1 MIFVKL
7 LMGATFI
14 TGIIYFLDILI
25 LKRKRLKK
33 QKPPLI
39 IEYGKSF
46 FPILLVVF
54 IIRSFIVEPFK
65 IPSGSMMPTLISGDF
80 IVVNKFSYGIRFP
93 VWNKVLINLG
103 KPNRGDVFVFHYP
116 EDPSID
122 YIKRVIGLPGDEI
135 RYENKELFIN
145 GEIINKTFLGK
156 YSYTFN
162 ENEMLEA
169 SEFIETLDNSNYSI
183 LVHDIPS
190 ENYKFNVPE
199 GHYFAMGDNRDNSS
213 DSRVWGFVSDE
224 LLVGKAFFIW
234 LNFSEF
240 NRIGTWIK

>member
-145 GEIINKTFLGK
+145 GEIINKIFLGK

>member
-7 LMGATFI
+7 LMAATFI
-14 TGIIYFLDILI
+14 TGIIYFLDL
-25 LKRKRLKK
+25 LVFKK
-33 QKPPLI
+33 IRSKSQKPSLF

-46 FPILLVVF
+46 FPILLAVF

-65 IPSGSMMPTLISGDF
+65 IPSGSMMPTLIAGDF
-80 IVVNKFSYGIRFP
+80 IVVNKFAYGVRFP
-93 VWNKVLINLG
+93 IWNKILINLG
-103 KPNRGDVFVFHYP
+103 TPNRGDIFVFHYP
-116 EDPSID
+116 KNPSID

-135 RYENKELFIN
+135 RYENKQLFIN
-145 GEIINKTFLGK
+145 GEAINKTFQSK
-156 YSYTFN
+156 YSYAFN
-162 ENEMLEA
+162 DDESLDA
-169 SEFIETLDNSNYSI
+169 SEFIEELNNSKYSI
-183 LVHDIPS
+183 LIHDIPS

-199 GHYFAMGDNRDNSS
+199 GYYFAMGDNRDNSS
-213 DSRVWGFVSDE
+213 DSRVWGFVPDE

>member
-7 LMGATFI
+7 LMAATFI
-14 TGIIYFLDILI
+14 TGIIYFLDL
-25 LKRKRLKK
+25 LVLKK
-33 QKPPLI
+33 IRSKSQKPSLF

-46 FPILLVVF
+46 FPILLAVF

-65 IPSGSMMPTLISGDF
+65 IPSGSMMPTLIAGDF
-80 IVVNKFSYGIRFP
+80 IVVNKFAYGVRFP
-93 VWNKVLINLG
+93 IWNKILINLG
-103 KPNRGDVFVFHYP
+103 TPNRGDIFVFHYP
-116 EDPSID
+116 KNPSID

-135 RYENKELFIN
+135 RYENKQLFIN
-145 GEIINKTFLGK
+145 GEAINKTFQSK
-156 YSYTFN
+156 YSYAFN
-162 ENEMLEA
+162 DDESLDA
-169 SEFIETLDNSNYSI
+169 SEFIEELNNSKYSI
-183 LVHDIPS
+183 LIHDIPS

-199 GHYFAMGDNRDNSS
+199 GYYFAMGDNRDNSS
-213 DSRVWGFVSDE
+213 DSRVWGFVPDE